1 MHQSG
6 EYYLKSRFL
15 LYILVPNSLASAYF
29 HYKDHIAIHNPYKYI
44 LTHTHTHPF
53 LVYTFPPS
61 SFSRYEI
68 SHLGAELTK
77 AVPRPQ
83 VYFLLT
89 ATVVELYLPMFWVVS
104 LPLFVFVEDG
114 EKKKKESIPSSRIH
128 ILFADLIT
136 VLFNC
141 H

>member
-6 EYYLKSRFL
+6 EYNLKSRFL

-29 HYKDHIAIHNPYKYI
+29 HYKDHIAIHNPYKCI
-44 LTHTHTHPF
+44 LTHTHTDFWFILSLLPLF
-53 LVYTFPPS
+53 LDTRYLIYVQNWPS
-61 SFSRYEI
+61 
-68 SHLGAELTK
+68 

-89 ATVVELYLPMFWVVS
+89 ATVVELYLLMFWVVS

-114 EKKKKESIPSSRIH
+114 KKKKKVYPPPRYMFC
-128 ILFADLIT
+128 LLI
-136 VLFNC
+136 
-141 H
+141 